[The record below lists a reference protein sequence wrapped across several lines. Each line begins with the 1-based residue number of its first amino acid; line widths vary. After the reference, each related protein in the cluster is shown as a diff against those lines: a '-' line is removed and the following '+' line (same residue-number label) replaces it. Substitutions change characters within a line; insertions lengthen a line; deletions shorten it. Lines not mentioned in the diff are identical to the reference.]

1 MTTTRILVQSRY
13 TRSTYYTYEHIGCR
27 FHEIM
32 FVLAG
37 STFLFVRVKDI
48 YMSYSEKNGK
58 RRRENY
64 GSNWKTPT
72 RYIIYLV
79 RIIARTYIENA
90 VLLHFFSSFS
100 TYYVWWY
107 RRVSPCKSTSC
118 RIRGYGGAARGG
130 CSRRG
135 NQYHSH
141 AFHFRYTPLSG
152 RKSIWGATPR
162 T

>member
-1 MTTTRILVQSRY
+1 MRVIILRTKSLQSPVSLYQYKPPTAVNDNYSYTRILVQIRY
-13 TRSTYYTYEHIGCR
+13 TRSTYYTNEHIGCR

-79 RIIARTYIENA
+79 RIIART
-90 VLLHFFSSFS
+90 LKTRFCCFFSPPFLRI
-100 TYYVWWY
+100 TYYV
-107 RRVSPCKSTSC
+107 
-118 RIRGYGGAARGG
+118 
-130 CSRRG
+130 
-135 NQYHSH
+135 
-141 AFHFRYTPLSG
+141 
-152 RKSIWGATPR
+152 
-162 T
+162 